1 MGQHTMNQKQEKRIT
16 QIETDIKTIKD
27 NHLAHIEKDMSNMD
41 SRIEKMDMRLWAIL
55 ILLVGSV
62 VVGVV
67 SNGL

>member
-1 MGQHTMNQKQEKRIT
+1 MGQHTMNQKQENRIT

-27 NHLAHIEKDMSNMD
+27 NHLAHIEKDMSSMD
-41 SRIEKMDMRLWAIL
+41 RRIEKMDMRLWAIL

-62 VVGVV
+62 VVGVI

>member
-41 SRIEKMDMRLWAIL
+41 RRIEKMDMRLWAIL

-62 VVGVV
+62 VVGVI

>member
-1 MGQHTMNQKQEKRIT
+1 MNQKQENRIT

-27 NHLAHIEKDMSNMD
+27 NHLAHIEKDMSSMD
-41 SRIEKMDMRLWAIL
+41 RRIEKMDMRLWAIL

-62 VVGVV
+62 VVGVI

>member
-27 NHLAHIEKDMSNMD
+27 NHLAHIEKDMSRMD
-41 SRIEKMDMRLWAIL
+41 KRIEKMDMRLWAIL

>member
-1 MGQHTMNQKQEKRIT
+1 MKVSQEKRIT

-27 NHLAHIEKDMSNMD
+27 NHLAHIEKDMSKLD
-41 SRIEKMDMRLWAIL
+41 KRVERMDMRLWAIL

-62 VVGVV
+62 VVGVI